1 VSNSGPLENAVI
13 AKTGLNM
20 EKNGSM
26 DARTYVATH
35 TLKNGVEITIRAIRS
50 EDKRKLLEAF
60 KQLDRSSIYTRFFGH
75 KKSLSEAELEQ
86 ATNLDFHATVALVA
100 TMGQGEDEA
109 IVGGGRYSTGG
120 SGSSPSSAEVAFTVE
135 EDYQGLGIASLLFGH
150 LVRIARA
157 QGLSRLEADVLAV
170 NQPML
175 KVFRRSGLPMDQ
187 RAEGDTVHIVL
198 ELDSAGQ

>member
-1 VSNSGPLENAVI
+1 
-13 AKTGLNM
+13 
-20 EKNGSM
+20 M

-50 EDKRKLLEAF
+50 ADKEKLLEAF
-60 KQLDRSSIYTRFFGH
+60 SQLDQSSIYTRFFGH
-75 KKSLSEAELEQ
+75 KKSLSEAELER
-86 ATNLDFHATVALVA
+86 ATDLDFHTTVALVA
-100 TMGQGEDEA
+100 TVGHGEDEA

-120 SGSSPSSAEVAFTVE
+120 SGSSQCSAEVAFTVE

-170 NQPML
+170 NRSML

-187 RAEGDTVHIVL
+187 HAEGDTVHIVL
-198 ELDSAGQ
+198 QLDSAGPVTRSPERNSGDQRT

>member
-1 VSNSGPLENAVI
+1 
-13 AKTGLNM
+13 M

-75 KKSLSEAELEQ
+75 KKSLSEAELER

-100 TMGQGEDEA
+100 TMGHGEDEA

-120 SGSSPSSAEVAFTVE
+120 SGSSQRSAEVAFTVE
-135 EDYQGLGIASLLFGH
+135 EDYQGWRH
-150 LVRIARA
+150 RWH
-157 QGLSRLEADVLAV
+157 DVLRNRRVVLWPHRPLRGVGGDCGLGANRRLGGEQGGRRV
-170 NQPML
+170 GQL
-175 KVFRRSGLPMDQ
+175 VFRP
-187 RAEGDTVHIVL
+187 
-198 ELDSAGQ
+198 